1 MIRYL
6 ARRLFHA
13 LLILFGVSLLMFL
26 LQQAAPGD
34 FLSEM
39 RLNPQISPETLN
51 HLRAQYG
58 MDQPLPVRYVRWLGS
73 VAKGEL
79 GYSFAYD
86 MPAAKLLLP
95 RAWNTLLLT
104 VPALLIAWL
113 IAIPLG
119 VLAAA
124 RRGGWVDRMFSGGTS
139 LLLALP
145 EVLVA
150 LLALMIALRTGLFP
164 VGGMRSMGSPHPS
177 LADLAWHMVL
187 PVSVLVLGALP
198 SILRHVRAAVSETL
212 SSSYLRAA
220 EGHGLSRVT
229 LLFRHALPAA
239 ANPLISLFGLSIA
252 LLLSVSLL
260 VETMMS
266 WPGIGPL
273 LLEAVFSR
281 DLFVVLGAVMLAA
294 LFPLAGNLIAD
305 VLLYVFDPRIRM
317 ES

>member
-1 MIRYL
+1 MIRYF

-13 LLILFGVSLLMFL
+13 VLVLFGVSLLMFL

-39 RLNPQISPETLN
+39 RLNPQISSETLN
-51 HLRAQYG
+51 TLRAQYG

-73 VAKGEL
+73 VAKGEF

-86 MPAAKLLLP
+86 MPASRLLWP
-95 RAWNTLLLT
+95 RAGKTLLLT
-104 VPALLIAWL
+104 VPALLISWL
-113 IAIPLG
+113 IAVPLG

-124 RRGGWVDRMFSGGTS
+124 RRGGRLDRMFSGGTS

-145 EVLVA
+145 EVLMA

-164 VGGMRSMGSPHPS
+164 VGGMRSADAPS
-177 LADLAWHMVL
+177 GLTDLAWHMVL
-187 PVSVLVLGALP
+187 PVGTLVLGSLP
-198 SILRHVRAAVSETL
+198 GILRHVRSTVSETL
-212 SSSYLRAA
+212 SSSYMRAA
-220 EGHGLSRVT
+220 EGHGLRRMT

-252 LLLSVSLL
+252 FLLSISLV
-260 VETMMS
+260 VETVMS
-266 WPGIGPL
+266 WPGMGPL
-273 LLEAVFSR
+273 LLESILAR
-281 DLFVVLGAVMLAA
+281 DIFVVLGAVMLSA
-294 LFPLAGNLIAD
+294 LFPLAGNLVAD
-305 VLLYVFDPRIRM
+305 VLLYMFDPRIRM